1 MKKTVLTITLA
12 LIILN
17 ILLAVLVFYTNSAI
31 LLSATISIGTIIYHF
46 LIRLLIGFLV
56 PHNFKYTQKFFVQ
69 KPFEKRLYSALKV
82 KKWKKYMPSY
92 NPNTYSLN
100 LHTPEEIANTT
111 CRNEVIHE
119 VIIIFSFVPISFGLY
134 AGEYPIFIITSILA
148 AIFDLLFVIMQ
159 RFNRPR
165 IVRLIKK

>member
-1 MKKTVLTITLA
+1 MKKTVLTITIA

-17 ILLAVLVFYTNSAI
+17 ILLAVSVFYTNSAI
-31 LLSATISIGTIIYHF
+31 LLSATITIGTIIYHF

-119 VIIIFSFVPISFGLY
+119 VIIIFSFVPILFGLY